1 MSFKY
6 INPGYAE
13 LLDVAGGTTIQDAAK
28 SKTGVSFWQPT
39 RSKGINIAEIPTEL
53 YGKFDVYLPS
63 GPGLDINVYITFCGY
78 CGVNI
83 SGYSREWTIY
93 GYYAGTSYFSNKAQ
107 VIYDAVNT
115 IWFNAKPT
123 DAGDYLTVKANGVEI
138 GKKTGISFNTTSRYI
153 EIYSNSRLAP
163 ISNLILSDTEIHP
176 REQVVTLPVKA
187 TETTMTANGDG
198 SYTANAAN
206 QQIMQSVDVDSL
218 LAEYGEDSE
227 IRGIS
232 LMGNPAYRTAEG
244 LAYLTAL
251 EDDGTTVTEIGT
263 SEAKQNTS
271 NIVMQGYAKNMK
283 LPALAGYKFGWKA
296 GVGS

>member
-13 LLDVAGGTTIQDAAK
+13 LLDVSGGTTIADAAK

-39 RSKGINIAEIPTEL
+39 QGKGINIAEIPTEL

-63 GPGLDINVYITFCGY
+63 GTGMDISVDITFCGY
-78 CGVNI
+78 CGVHI
-83 SGYSREWTIY
+83 RGYSREWTIY
-93 GYYAGTSYFSNKAQ
+93 GYYAGSSYFSNKTQ

-115 IWFNAKPT
+115 IWFNAKPS
-123 DAGDYLTVKANGVEI
+123 DVGDYLTIKANGVEI

-153 EIYSNSRLAP
+153 EIYSSSRLAP

-198 SYTANAAN
+198 SYTASAAN

-251 EDDGTTVTEIGT
+251 EDDGMNVTEIGT
-263 SEAKQNTS
+263 SEAKQNTA
-271 NIVMQGYAKNMK
+271 NIVRQGYAKNIK

-296 GVGS
+296 GVDS

>member
-13 LLDVAGGTTIQDAAK
+13 LLDVAGATTIQDTAK

-39 RSKGINIAEIPTEL
+39 RSKGINITEIPTEL

-63 GPGLDINVYITFCGY
+63 GTGMDISVDITFCGY
-78 CGVNI
+78 CGVHVR
-83 SGYSREWTIY
+83 GYNREWTIY
-93 GYYAGTSYFSNKAQ
+93 GYYAGTSYFSNTAQ

-115 IWFNAKPT
+115 VWFNAKPSG
-123 DAGDYLTVKANGVEI
+123 AGDCLTVKANGVEI
-138 GKKTGISFNTTSRYI
+138 GKKTGISFNTSSRYI

-198 SYTANAAN
+198 SYTASAAN

-227 IRGIS
+227 IRGIA

-251 EDDGTTVTEIGT
+251 EDDGTTVKEIGT
-263 SEAKQNTS
+263 SEAKQNMA

>member
-13 LLDVAGGTTIQDAAK
+13 LLDVSGGTTIQDTTR
-28 SKTGVSFWQPT
+28 SKTGVAFWQPT
-39 RSKGINIAEIPTEL
+39 RNKGINLAGIPAEL

-63 GPGLDINVYITFCGY
+63 GTGLDASLYITFCGY
-78 CGVNI
+78 CGVQV
-83 SGYSREWTIY
+83 SGYSREWTVS
-93 GYYAGTSYFSNKAQ
+93 GYYAGSSCFSNKAQ

-115 IWFNAKPT
+115 IWFNAKPSN
-123 DAGDYLTVKANGVEI
+123 AGDCLTIKVNGVEI
-138 GKKTGISFNTTSRYI
+138 GKKTGISFSTTNRYI
-153 EIYSNSRLAP
+153 EICSKSRLAP

-198 SYTANAAN
+198 SYTASAAN
-206 QQIMQSVDVDSL
+206 QQIMQSVDVDAL
-218 LAEYGEDSE
+218 LAEYGENSE
-227 IRGIS
+227 IRGIAI
-232 LMGNPAYRTAEG
+232 MGNPAYRTAEG

-263 SEAKQNTS
+263 SEARQDTA
-271 NIVMQGYAKNMK
+271 NIVMQGYARNVK
-283 LPALAGYKFGWKA
+283 LPALAGYKFGWRA

>member
-13 LLDVAGGTTIQDAAK
+13 LLDVSGGTTIADAAK

-39 RSKGINIAEIPTEL
+39 QGKGINIAEIPTEL

-63 GPGLDINVYITFCGY
+63 GTGMDISVDITFCGY
-78 CGVNI
+78 CGVHI
-83 SGYSREWTIY
+83 RGYSREWTIY
-93 GYYAGTSYFSNKAQ
+93 GYYAGTSYFSHTKQ

-123 DAGDYLTVKANGVEI
+123 DVGDCLTIKANGVEI

-176 REQVVTLPVKA
+176 REQVVTLPVKD

-198 SYTANAAN
+198 SYTASAAN
-206 QQIMQSVDVDSL
+206 QQILQSVDVAAL

-251 EDDGTTVTEIGT
+251 EDDGTTVTEVGT
-263 SEAKQNTS
+263 SEVKQDTA
-271 NIVMQGYAKNMK
+271 NIVMQGYAKNMR